1 VPADPSWPHSGERP
15 GSLAGNSPG
24 VDLDETGLEQAQ
36 RVAERLTK
44 VRLAGLISS
53 PLERTRQTAE
63 AVARVQSESGNPV
76 ELRIDDRIVECHYG
90 EWTGR
95 ELKKLSKE
103 PLWKQVQGHP
113 SAVTFPG
120 GESMRAMQQ
129 RAVDAVRSYNA
140 DLGEKATYAMV
151 SHGDV
156 IKAIVADALGIHLDQ
171 FQRISVDPGSICII
185 EYTPLRPFVIRT
197 NDTGSDLSFLHPRK
211 RGGKGGKGGRGSK
224 AAASDAAV
232 GGGAGR

>member
-1 VPADPSWPHSGERP
+1 MPTCLLIRHGRTAANAQGV
-15 GSLAGNSPG
+15 LAGTSPG
-24 VDLDETGLEQAQ
+24 VDLDEKGRDQAQ
-36 RVAERLTK
+36 QVAERLK
-44 VRLAGLISS
+44 GVRLAGLVSS
-53 PLERTRQTAE
+53 PLERTRQTGE
-63 AVARVQSESGNPV
+63 AIARVQSENANPV
-76 ELRIDDRIVECHYG
+76 ELLIDERIVECHYG

-129 RAVDAVRSYNA
+129 RAVEAVRYWNA
-140 DLGEKATYAMV
+140 ELGEKSVYAMV

-156 IKAIVADALGIHLDQ
+156 IKAVVADALGIHLDQ
-171 FQRISVDPGSICII
+171 FQRISVDPGSMCII

-211 RGGKGGKGGRGSK
+211 KGKKVRS
-224 AAASDAAV
+224 SDAAV

>member
-1 VPADPSWPHSGERP
+1 VPTCLLIRHGRTAANAQGV
-15 GSLAGNSPG
+15 LAGTSPG
-24 VDLDETGLEQAQ
+24 VDLDDKGRDQAQ
-36 RVAERLTK
+36 QVAERLK
-44 VRLAGLISS
+44 GVRLAGLVSS
-53 PLERTRQTAE
+53 PLERTRQTGE
-63 AVARVQSESGNPV
+63 AIARVQSENANPV
-76 ELRIDDRIVECHYG
+76 ELLIDERIVECHYG

-129 RAVDAVRSYNA
+129 RAVEAVRYWNA
-140 DLGEKATYAMV
+140 ELGEKSVYAMV

-156 IKAIVADALGIHLDQ
+156 IKAVVADALGIHLDQ
-171 FQRISVDPGSICII
+171 FQRISVDPGSMCII

-211 RGGKGGKGGRGSK
+211 KGKKVRS
-224 AAASDAAV
+224 SDAAV

>member
-1 VPADPSWPHSGERP
+1 MPTCLLIRHGRTAANAQGV
-15 GSLAGNSPG
+15 LAGTSPG
-24 VDLDETGLEQAQ
+24 VDLDDKGRDQAQ
-36 RVAERLTK
+36 QVAERLK
-44 VRLAGLISS
+44 GVRLAGLVSS
-53 PLERTRQTAE
+53 PLERTRQTGE
-63 AVARVQSESGNPV
+63 AIARVQSENANPV
-76 ELRIDDRIVECHYG
+76 ELLIEERIVECHYG

-129 RAVDAVRSYNA
+129 RAVEAVRYWNA
-140 DLGEKATYAMV
+140 ELGEKSVYAMV

-156 IKAIVADALGIHLDQ
+156 IKAVVADALGIHLDQ
-171 FQRISVDPGSICII
+171 FQRISVDPGSMCII

-211 RGGKGGKGGRGSK
+211 KGKRVRS
-224 AAASDAAV
+224 SDAAV

>member
-1 VPADPSWPHSGERP
+1 MPTCLLIRHGRTAANAQGV
-15 GSLAGNSPG
+15 LAGTSPG
-24 VDLDETGLEQAQ
+24 VDLDDTGLEQAD
-36 RVAERLTK
+36 RVAGRLAGVRLT
-44 VRLAGLISS
+44 GLISS
-53 PLERTRQTAE
+53 PLERTQQTAE
-63 AVARVQSESGNPV
+63 AIARIQSDNGNPLD
-76 ELRIDDRIVECHYG
+76 LRIDDRIVECHYG

-95 ELKKLSKE
+95 ELKKLTKE

-129 RAVDAVRSYNA
+129 RAVDAVRSYNTE
-140 DLGEKATYAMV
+140 LGEKATYAMV

-171 FQRISVDPGSICII
+171 FQRISVDPGSMCII
-185 EYTPLRPFVIRT
+185 EYTTLRPFVIRT
-197 NDTGSDLSFLHPRK
+197 NDTGSDLSFLHPRRK
-211 RGGKGGKGGRGSK
+211 GKTGKK
-224 AAASDAAV
+224 AAGSDAAV

>member
-1 VPADPSWPHSGERP
+1 VPTCLLIRHGRTAANAQGV
-15 GSLAGNSPG
+15 LAGTSPG
-24 VDLDETGLEQAQ
+24 VDLDEKGRDQAQ
-36 RVAERLTK
+36 QVAERLK
-44 VRLAGLISS
+44 GVRLAGLVSS
-53 PLERTRQTAE
+53 PLERTRQTGE
-63 AVARVQSESGNPV
+63 AIARVQSENANPV
-76 ELRIDDRIVECHYG
+76 ELLIDERIVECHYG

-129 RAVDAVRSYNA
+129 RAVEAVRYWNSE
-140 DLGEKATYAMV
+140 LGEKSVYAMV

-156 IKAIVADALGIHLDQ
+156 IKAVVADALGIHLDQ
-171 FQRISVDPGSICII
+171 FQRISVDPGSMCII

-211 RGGKGGKGGRGSK
+211 KGKKVRS
-224 AAASDAAV
+224 SDAAV